1 MEQIVMYQMFI
12 PADLSEE
19 RYISGMEAL
28 NLPAPEGTSG
38 DWHFVNVFYTKK
50 QEKISRVTIANIER
64 GAVTNLKI
72 STMLSLANAL
82 DSTVEE
88 IFLPR

>member
-1 MEQIVMYQMFI
+1 MVNN
-12 PADLSEE
+12 
-19 RYISGMEAL
+19 
-28 NLPAPEGTSG
+28 NLPEIRKAKGLTQKELAEKSG
-38 DWHFVNVFYTKK
+38 V
-50 QEKISRVTIANIER
+50 SRVTIANIER

-82 DSTVEE
+82 GVTVEE

>member
-1 MEQIVMYQMFI
+1 MVNNN
-12 PADLSEE
+12 LSEVRKDKGVTQE
-19 RYISGMEAL
+19 ELAEKSG
-28 NLPAPEGTSG
+28 
-38 DWHFVNVFYTKK
+38 
-50 QEKISRVTIANIER
+50 ISRVTIANIER

>member
-1 MEQIVMYQMFI
+1 MVNNN
-12 PADLSEE
+12 LSKVRKDKWLTQEE
-19 RYISGMEAL
+19 LAEKSG
-28 NLPAPEGTSG
+28 
-38 DWHFVNVFYTKK
+38 
-50 QEKISRVTIANIER
+50 ISRVTIANIER

>member
-1 MEQIVMYQMFI
+1 MVNNN
-12 PADLSEE
+12 LSEVRKDKGLTQE
-19 RYISGMEAL
+19 ELAEKSG
-28 NLPAPEGTSG
+28 
-38 DWHFVNVFYTKK
+38 
-50 QEKISRVTIANIER
+50 ISRVTIANIER

-88 IFLPR
+88 FFLPR

>member
-1 MEQIVMYQMFI
+1 MVNNNR
-12 PADLSEE
+12 SEVRKDKGLTQE
-19 RYISGMEAL
+19 ELAEKSG
-28 NLPAPEGTSG
+28 
-38 DWHFVNVFYTKK
+38 
-50 QEKISRVTIANIER
+50 ISRVTIANIER

>member
-1 MEQIVMYQMFI
+1 MVNNN
-12 PADLSEE
+12 LSEIRKAKGLTQKE
-19 RYISGMEAL
+19 LAKKSG
-28 NLPAPEGTSG
+28 
-38 DWHFVNVFYTKK
+38 V
-50 QEKISRVTIANIER
+50 SRVTIANIER

-82 DSTVEE
+82 GVTVEE

>member
-1 MEQIVMYQMFI
+1 MVNNN
-12 PADLSEE
+12 LSEVRKDKGLTRE
-19 RYISGMEAL
+19 ELAEKSG
-28 NLPAPEGTSG
+28 
-38 DWHFVNVFYTKK
+38 
-50 QEKISRVTIANIER
+50 ISRVTIANIER

>member
-1 MEQIVMYQMFI
+1 MVNNN
-12 PADLSEE
+12 LSEVRKDKGLTQE
-19 RYISGMEAL
+19 ELAKKSG
-28 NLPAPEGTSG
+28 
-38 DWHFVNVFYTKK
+38 
-50 QEKISRVTIANIER
+50 ISRVTIANIER

-72 STMLSLANAL
+72 STMLSLANTL

>member
-1 MEQIVMYQMFI
+1 MVNNN
-12 PADLSEE
+12 LSEVRKDKGLTQE
-19 RYISGMEAL
+19 ELAEKSG
-28 NLPAPEGTSG
+28 
-38 DWHFVNVFYTKK
+38 
-50 QEKISRVTIANIER
+50 ISRVTIANIER

-72 STMLSLANAL
+72 NTMLSLANAL

>member
-1 MEQIVMYQMFI
+1 MVNNN
-12 PADLSEE
+12 LSEVRKDKGLTQE
-19 RYISGMEAL
+19 ELAEKSG
-28 NLPAPEGTSG
+28 
-38 DWHFVNVFYTKK
+38 
-50 QEKISRVTIANIER
+50 ISRVTIANIER

-72 STMLSLANAL
+72 STMLSLSNAL

>member
-1 MEQIVMYQMFI
+1 MVNNN
-12 PADLSEE
+12 LSEVRKDKGLTQE
-19 RYISGMEAL
+19 ELAEKSG
-28 NLPAPEGTSG
+28 
-38 DWHFVNVFYTKK
+38 
-50 QEKISRVTIANIER
+50 ISRVTIANIEH

>member
-1 MEQIVMYQMFI
+1 MVNNN
-12 PADLSEE
+12 LSDVRKDKGLTQEE
-19 RYISGMEAL
+19 LAEKSG
-28 NLPAPEGTSG
+28 
-38 DWHFVNVFYTKK
+38 
-50 QEKISRVTIANIER
+50 ISRVTIANIER

>member
-1 MEQIVMYQMFI
+1 MVNNN
-12 PADLSEE
+12 LSKVRKDKGLTQEE
-19 RYISGMEAL
+19 LA
-28 NLPAPEGTSG
+28 
-38 DWHFVNVFYTKK
+38 
-50 QEKISRVTIANIER
+50 EKSEISRVTIANIER

>member
-1 MEQIVMYQMFI
+1 MVNNN
-12 PADLSEE
+12 LSEVRKDKGLTQE
-19 RYISGMEAL
+19 ELAEKSG
-28 NLPAPEGTSG
+28 
-38 DWHFVNVFYTKK
+38 
-50 QEKISRVTIANIER
+50 ISRVTIANIER

-88 IFLPR
+88 IFLHR

>member
-1 MEQIVMYQMFI
+1 MVNNN
-12 PADLSEE
+12 LSEVRKDKGLTQE
-19 RYISGMEAL
+19 ELAEKSG
-28 NLPAPEGTSG
+28 
-38 DWHFVNVFYTKK
+38 
-50 QEKISRVTIANIER
+50 ISRVTIANIER

-82 DSTVEE
+82 DSTVEK

>member
-1 MEQIVMYQMFI
+1 MVNNNLAEVRKDKWLTQ
-12 PADLSEE
+12 EE
-19 RYISGMEAL
+19 LAEKSG
-28 NLPAPEGTSG
+28 
-38 DWHFVNVFYTKK
+38 
-50 QEKISRVTIANIER
+50 ISRVTIANIER

>member
-1 MEQIVMYQMFI
+1 MVNNN
-12 PADLSEE
+12 LSEVRKDKGLTQE
-19 RYISGMEAL
+19 ELAEKSG
-28 NLPAPEGTSG
+28 
-38 DWHFVNVFYTKK
+38 
-50 QEKISRVTIANIER
+50 ISRVTIANIER

-72 STMLSLANAL
+72 STMLSLASAL

>member
-1 MEQIVMYQMFI
+1 MVNNN
-12 PADLSEE
+12 LSEVRKDKGLTQE
-19 RYISGMEAL
+19 ELAEKSG
-28 NLPAPEGTSG
+28 
-38 DWHFVNVFYTKK
+38 
-50 QEKISRVTIANIER
+50 ISRVTIANIER
-64 GAVTNLKI
+64 GVVTNLKI

>member
-1 MEQIVMYQMFI
+1 MINNN
-12 PADLSEE
+12 LSEVRKDKGLTQE
-19 RYISGMEAL
+19 VLAEKSG
-28 NLPAPEGTSG
+28 
-38 DWHFVNVFYTKK
+38 
-50 QEKISRVTIANIER
+50 ISRVTIANIER

>member
-1 MEQIVMYQMFI
+1 MVNNN
-12 PADLSEE
+12 LSKVRKDKGLTQEE
-19 RYISGMEAL
+19 LAEKSG
-28 NLPAPEGTSG
+28 
-38 DWHFVNVFYTKK
+38 
-50 QEKISRVTIANIER
+50 ISRVTIANIER

>member
-1 MEQIVMYQMFI
+1 MVNNN
-12 PADLSEE
+12 LSEVRKDKGLTQE
-19 RYISGMEAL
+19 ELAEKSG
-28 NLPAPEGTSG
+28 
-38 DWHFVNVFYTKK
+38 
-50 QEKISRVTIANIER
+50 ICRVTIANIER

>member
-1 MEQIVMYQMFI
+1 MINNN
-12 PADLSEE
+12 LSEVRKDKGLTQE
-19 RYISGMEAL
+19 ELAEKSG
-28 NLPAPEGTSG
+28 
-38 DWHFVNVFYTKK
+38 
-50 QEKISRVTIANIER
+50 ISRVTIANIER